1 VHRPGGEPLHAAI
14 DLSIAGGGDSL
25 LVCGASGCGKS
36 TLFRAIAGVWPFGTG
51 TIRWPRRFEPMF
63 LPQRAYLPLGTL
75 RQVVSYPAGAER
87 FRAEELADALH
98 ACGLA
103 HLAARLDEE
112 RPWTEE
118 LSPGEAQ
125 RIAFA
130 RALLHRPAWLFLDEA
145 TSAVDMEL
153 ERQLYRAI
161 RERLPRTTIVSIGH
175 RRGLAE
181 YHARTLELDPRGA
194 QRELRRA

>member
-1 VHRPGGEPLHAAI
+1 
-14 DLSIAGGGDSL
+14 GGDSL
-25 LVCGASGCGKS
+25 LLCGASGCGKS

-51 TIRWPRRFEPMF
+51 TVRWPRRFDAMF
-63 LPQRAYLPLGTL
+63 LPQRGYLPLGTL
-75 RQVVSYPAGAER
+75 RQVVSYPAAGDHFKADEIV
-87 FRAEELADALH
+87 DALET
-98 ACGLA
+98 CGLA
-103 HLAARLDEE
+103 HLTARLDEE
-112 RPWTEE
+112 RQWTEE

-145 TSAVDMEL
+145 TSAVDGDL
-153 ERQLYRAI
+153 ERRLYRAL

-181 YHARTLELDPRGA
+181 YHARTIELDSRGP
-194 QRELRRA
+194 QRELRDVGTGT

>member
-1 VHRPGGEPLHAAI
+1 
-14 DLSIAGGGDSL
+14 
-25 LVCGASGCGKS
+25 
-36 TLFRAIAGVWPFGTG
+36 
-51 TIRWPRRFEPMF
+51 MF
-63 LPQRAYLPLGTL
+63 LPQRAYLPLGSL
-75 RQVVSYPAGAER
+75 RRVVTYPASADR
-87 FRAEELADALH
+87 FATEEVVDALET
-98 ACGLA
+98 CGLA

-145 TSAVDMEL
+145 TSAVDGDL
-153 ERQLYRAI
+153 ERQLYRAV
-161 RERLPRTTIVSIGH
+161 RDRLPRSTVVSIGH

-181 YHARTLELDPRGA
+181 YHARTLELDSRGA
-194 QRELRRA
+194 RRELRRA